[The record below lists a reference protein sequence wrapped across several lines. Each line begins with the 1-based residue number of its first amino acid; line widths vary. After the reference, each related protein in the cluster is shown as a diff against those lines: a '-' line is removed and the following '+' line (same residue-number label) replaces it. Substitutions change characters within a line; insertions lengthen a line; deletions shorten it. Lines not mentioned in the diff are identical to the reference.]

1 VSTSDAEAREAAWL
15 AQVDAL
21 PSLLAV
27 NGGPFE
33 VVQAFWP
40 GAKFAAKKTAI
51 YVQRRRTRVYRFGGQ
66 RIRPAYEFQLKLVW
80 PLKSTAAG
88 IAEAEAQNFAN
99 AVELLRQRVSG
110 FPGDKTHGGR
120 FLSVAESLE
129 GGSTGSGSYAY
140 FEVDYLDPE
149 VTIPQGGWLRALA
162 AYPADDPELMG

>member
-1 VSTSDAEAREAAWL
+1 VSTADAEQREAAWL
-15 AQVDAL
+15 AQVDTL
-21 PSLLAV
+21 PSLLTL

-66 RIRPAYEFQLKLVW
+66 RLRPSYEFQLKLVW
-80 PLKSTAAG
+80 PLKATQAG
-88 IAEAEAQNFAN
+88 IAETEAQNFAN

-110 FPGDKTHGGR
+110 PSGDKTHGGR
-120 FLSVAESLE
+120 FLSVAEALE
-129 GGSTGSGSYAY
+129 GGTTGGGSYAY
-140 FEVDYLDPE
+140 FEVDYADPE
-149 VTIPQGGWLRALA
+149 VTIPQGGWLRATV